1 MAGNSNLSAAVKAK
15 KDEFYTQLTDIEKEM
30 RYYKK
35 HFKGKTV
42 FCNCDDPFESNFF
55 KYFVLNFNR
64 LGLKKLIATCY
75 FSSPIVGQ
83 QLQYHCD
90 ENGQMSFSFVDEID
104 VTDGVK
110 RPYKAIVTQVYD
122 KTGDGGV
129 DMVDVSELFVSG
141 ENQLT
146 ELEGDGDFRSAECL
160 TLLDESDIVVTNP
173 PFSLFREFVNVLIQK
188 EKHFIILGN
197 VNAITYKEF
206 FPLIRDNKVWI
217 GASIHSGDRKFYV
230 PDDYPLNASG
240 CGVDEDGRRFIRVK
254 GVRWYTNL
262 DIRQR
267 HEEMILVKKYDPE
280 AYEHF
285 DNYNAINVDVT
296 TDIPCDYAGLMGVPI
311 TFLDK
316 YSPDQFEIIGV
327 TQSWCGIASKIY
339 PRQLQIDKNGKYSQ
353 VTKLNDGA
361 AIKVEQ
367 PPVNKTYYEVDGEL
381 FIKTYARVIIRNK
394 HPEQPKGG
402 QS

>member
-35 HFKGKTV
+35 HFNGKTV

-90 ENGQMSFSFVDEID
+90 KNGQMSFSFGYETE
-104 VTDGVK
+104 VTDGAK

-129 DMVDVSELFVSG
+129 DMVDVAELFVSG

-160 TLLDESDIVVTNP
+160 ALLDESDIVVTNP
-173 PFSLFREFVNVLIQK
+173 PFSLFREFVNVLIQR

-240 CGVDEDGRRFIRVK
+240 CGMDEDGRRFIRVK

-267 HEEMILVKKYDPE
+267 HEEMILVKKYAPE
-280 AYEHF
+280 LYEHF
-285 DNYNAINVDVT
+285 DNYDAINVDVT

-339 PRQLQIDKNGKYSQ
+339 PRQIQIDKNGKRSQ

-367 PPVNKTYYEVDGEL
+367 PPVNKTYYEVEGEL

>member
-35 HFKGKTV
+35 HFNGKTV

-90 ENGQMSFSFVDEID
+90 KNGKMSFSFGDETE
-104 VTDGVK
+104 VTDGAK

-129 DMVDVSELFVSG
+129 DMVDVAELFVSG

-160 TLLDESDIVVTNP
+160 ALLDESDIVVTNP
-173 PFSLFREFVNVLIQK
+173 PFSLFREFVNVLIQR

-267 HEEMILVKKYDPE
+267 HEEMILVKKYAPE
-280 AYEHF
+280 VYEHF
-285 DNYNAINVDVT
+285 DNYDAINVDVT

-339 PRQLQIDKNGKYSQ
+339 PRQIQIDKNGKRSQ

-367 PPVNKTYYEVDGEL
+367 PPVNKTYYEVEGEL

>member
-35 HFKGKTV
+35 HFNGKTV

-90 ENGQMSFSFVDEID
+90 KNGQMSFSFGDETE
-104 VTDGVK
+104 VTDGAK

-129 DMVDVSELFVSG
+129 DMVDVAELFVSG

-160 TLLDESDIVVTNP
+160 ALLDESDIVVTNP
-173 PFSLFREFVNVLIQK
+173 PFSLFREFVNVLIQR

-267 HEEMILVKKYDPE
+267 HEEMILVKKYAPE
-280 AYEHF
+280 VYEHF
-285 DNYNAINVDVT
+285 DNYDAINVDVT

-339 PRQLQIDKNGKYSQ
+339 PRQIQIDKNGKRSQ

-367 PPVNKTYYEVDGEL
+367 PPVNKTYYEVEGEL

>member
-1 MAGNSNLSAAVKAK
+1 
-15 KDEFYTQLTDIEKEM
+15 M

-35 HFKGKTV
+35 HFNGKTV

-90 ENGQMSFSFVDEID
+90 KNGQMSFSFGYETE
-104 VTDGVK
+104 VTDGAK

-129 DMVDVSELFVSG
+129 DMVDVAELFVSG

-160 TLLDESDIVVTNP
+160 ALLDESDIVVTNP
-173 PFSLFREFVNVLIQK
+173 PFSLFREFVNVLIQR

-206 FPLIRDNKVWI
+206 FPLIRGNKVWI

-267 HEEMILVKKYDPE
+267 HEEMILVKKYAPE
-280 AYEHF
+280 VYEHF
-285 DNYNAINVDVT
+285 DNYDAINVDVT

-339 PRQLQIDKNGKYSQ
+339 PRQIQIDKNGKRSQ

-367 PPVNKTYYEVDGEL
+367 PPVNKTYYEVEGEL

>member
-35 HFKGKTV
+35 HFNGKTV

-90 ENGQMSFSFVDEID
+90 KNGQMSFSFGYETE
-104 VTDGVK
+104 VTDGAK

-129 DMVDVSELFVSG
+129 DMVDVAELFVSG

-160 TLLDESDIVVTNP
+160 ALLDESDIVVTNP
-173 PFSLFREFVNVLIQK
+173 PFSLFREFVNVLIQR

-206 FPLIRDNKVWI
+206 FPLIRGNKVWI

-267 HEEMILVKKYDPE
+267 HEEMILVKKYAPE
-280 AYEHF
+280 VYEHF
-285 DNYNAINVDVT
+285 DNYDAINVDVT

-339 PRQLQIDKNGKYSQ
+339 PRQIQIDKNGKRSQ

-367 PPVNKTYYEVDGEL
+367 PPVNKTYYEVEGEL